1 MLDHFYQKVPG
12 FFSFQAVYDLA
23 LARIPDHGVWVEV
36 GAWQGRSISYAVVE
50 SVRRC
55 KPIQFHV
62 VDIWTLAQ
70 KHRRPGLES
79 DQDLYEAFRHNTQS
93 IESYLTVHR
102 QASDQ
107 AAAEFADRSLDFVMI
122 DADHSY
128 EAVLRDI
135 GAWWPKMRPGGLL
148 TGDDLR
154 GSFPGVRQAI
164 TEFANKLGLPWS
176 RQNGCW
182 LLESPC

>member
-1 MLDHFYQKVPG
+1 MLEHFYQKVPG
-12 FFSFQAVYDLA
+12 FFSFQPVYDLA
-23 LARIPDHGVWVEV
+23 LARIPEQGVWVEV

-50 SVRRC
+50 SLRLG
-55 KPIQFHV
+55 KSIQFHV
-62 VDIWTLAQ
+62 VDIWTLAE
-70 KHRRPGLES
+70 KHHRPELKS
-79 DQDLYEAFRHNTQS
+79 DQDLYQAFRHNTQP
-93 IESYLTVHR
+93 IQQYFTEHR
-102 QASDQ
+102 CASDL
-107 AAAEFADRSLDFVMI
+107 AAARFPDHGLDFVMI

-135 GAWWPKMRPGGLL
+135 RAWWPKMRPGGLL

-164 TEFANKLGLPWS
+164 TEFANELGLPWS

>member
-1 MLDHFYQKVPG
+1 MLEHFYQRVPG
-12 FFSFQAVYDLA
+12 FFSFQPVYDLA
-23 LARIPDHGVWVEV
+23 MDRIADHGVWVEV

-50 SVRRC
+50 SVRRG

-62 VDIWTLAQ
+62 VDIWTLAE
-70 KHRRPGLES
+70 KHHRPGLES
-79 DQDLYEAFRHNTQS
+79 DQDLYQAFRRNTQT
-93 IESYLTVHR
+93 IESYFTVHR
-102 QASDQ
+102 RASHQ
-107 AAAEFADRSLDFVMI
+107 AAADFQDMSLDFVMI

-135 GAWWPKMRPGGLL
+135 QAWWPKMRPGGLL

-164 TEFANKLGLPWS
+164 SEFADQHHLPWQ

-182 LLESPC
+182 LLEVPC